1 VTQFEHSPFPSFIS
15 CRLAALGYALRLA
28 MTEKVVCSNA
38 AASAGAS
45 DTPHLERDALI
56 SSSPPACPGVPC
68 LPPAGAAMRRA
79 MRTLSSPL
87 RSAQDAAERALGP
100 DSLAA
105 ARLRSLK
112 LLRRRSQGDTPFGA
126 SREVLLNAGLQRRAF
141 CENATSSAKYNAL
154 TFLPRFLFEIF
165 SRVAYLYFLV
175 QAALGW
181 WPQVRAHGSLEP
193 QT

>member
-1 VTQFEHSPFPSFIS
+1 
-15 CRLAALGYALRLA
+15 

-112 LLRRRSQGDTPFGA
+112 LLRRRSQGESSFG
-126 SREVLLNAGLQRRAF
+126 REVLMNSGPQRRAF
-141 CENATSSAKYNAL
+141 CDNVVSSAKYNAL

>member
-1 VTQFEHSPFPSFIS
+1 MAE
-15 CRLAALGYALRLA
+15 
-28 MTEKVVCSNA
+28 EVVRSNTA
-38 AASAGAS
+38 DSS

-56 SSSPPACPGVPC
+56 SSAPPACLGVPC
-68 LPPAGAAMRRA
+68 LPPAGATMRRA

-105 ARLRSLK
+105 ARLRSIK
-112 LLRRRSQGDTPFGA
+112 LLRRRSQKDTPFG
-126 SREVLLNAGLQRRAF
+126 REVLLNAGPQRRAF
-141 CENATSSAKYNAL
+141 CDNSVSSAKYNTL

-165 SRVAYLYFLV
+165 SRVAYLYFLM

-181 WPQVRAHGSLEP
+181 WPQVKHTSRSLKS
-193 QT
+193 TST